1 MAMNATRVVRCG
13 QCLRVGLTEHT
24 TVLRRTPYF
33 VLLINCSH
41 FFAYT
46 VDVWLSIIVVR
57 SNVTRESEQSP
68 NTISYLKLY
77 YKSDKN
83 PSAT

>member
-1 MAMNATRVVRCG
+1 MAMNATRMVRRAR
-13 QCLRVGLTEHT
+13 CLRKGLTEHA
-24 TVLRRTPYF
+24 TVLRTPYF
-33 VLLINCSH
+33 VLLINSSH
-41 FFAYT
+41 FFVYT

-57 SNVTRESEQSP
+57 SNVTRESKQSP
-68 NTISYLKLY
+68 DTISYLKLY

>member
-1 MAMNATRVVRCG
+1 MAMNARGVVGRA
-13 QCLRVGLTEHT
+13 QCLRRGLTEHA
-24 TVLRRTPYF
+24 TVRTPYL

-46 VDVWLSIIVVR
+46 VDIWLSIIVVR

-68 NTISYLKLY
+68 DTIRYLKLY
-77 YKSDKN
+77 
-83 PSAT
+83 